1 MPFFRIRIPFCSNVI
16 TMQRK
21 FLTNLV
27 LLLFL
32 NLIIKPLWIFGID
45 LQFQNLIGTEEYG
58 FYFTI
63 LNFSFLFNIILDLGI
78 TNFNNRNIAQNSHL
92 LHKHFSNIF
101 VVKLLLLVIYFI
113 FTMTTGYLIGYD
125 QQQLRLLAVV
135 GFNQFLLSF
144 ILYLRS
150 NISGLLLFTTD
161 SILSVLDRVFMILL
175 LGFLIWFP
183 ATRKVF
189 KLEWFVYAQTISY
202 LITVIIGLV
211 VVVRKS
217 AFKRLNWNW
226 PFILMILKK
235 SFPYAILVLLMTS
248 YNRVDSVFIERLL
261 PKGVGETQVG
271 IYASAFRILDA
282 VNMVAYLFSVLLLP
296 LFANMLKNRQ
306 DIRPM
311 LTLSFTLVFALS
323 VSVAILSFIY
333 RYEVMSLLY
342 PVHINE
348 SATEFALRIHQAAQ
362 LFGLLMFGFVAIS
375 SSYVMGTLLTAHG
388 SLLKLNITAT
398 LSMVCS
404 VVLNLFLVPS
414 LMAYGSGLASL
425 VSQYLSAAIQIFLVI
440 KVFKVRVNYGY
451 LVRLGIF
458 LAIAF
463 IMSYTLKLTPLKW
476 GYSVFIS
483 GVLILFLVFLLK
495 LLDVKLLIQHLRPH
509 STSDQTS

>member
-1 MPFFRIRIPFCSNVI
+1 MPFLLIRSPFCSKVI
-16 TMQRK
+16 AMQRK

-45 LQFQNLIGTEEYG
+45 LQFQNLVGTEEYG

-101 VVKLLLLVIYFI
+101 VVKLLLLVVYFI
-113 FTMTTGYLIGYD
+113 FTLTTGFLIGYD

-183 ATRKVF
+183 ATRKIF

-202 LITVIIGLV
+202 IITVIIGLV
-211 VVVRKS
+211 VVIRKS

-235 SFPYAILVLLMTS
+235 SFPYAVLVLLMTS
-248 YNRVDSVFIERLL
+248 YNRIDSVFIERLL

-296 LFANMLKNRQ
+296 LFANMLKNRH

-311 LTLSFTLVFALS
+311 LTLSFNMVFVLS
-323 VSVAILSFIY
+323 VSIAILSFIY
-333 RYEVMSLLY
+333 RYEVMTMLY
-342 PVHINE
+342 PVHIDE
-348 SATEFALRIHQAAQ
+348 STTEFASRIQQASQ

-398 LSMVCS
+398 ISMICS
-404 VVLNLFLVPS
+404 VVFNLVLVPS

-425 VSQYLSAAIQIFLVI
+425 VSQYMSATIQIYLVI
-440 KVFKVRVNYGY
+440 KLFKVEVNYGY
-451 LVRLGIF
+451 LVRLGVF
-458 LAIAF
+458 LVLTF
-463 IMSYTLKLTPLKW
+463 ILSFVLKLTPLKW
-476 GYSVFIS
+476 GYSVVIS
-483 GVLILFLVFLLK
+483 VILIIIVVFTLK
-495 LLDVKLLIQHLRPH
+495 LLDFKLLIHHLQPR
-509 STSDQTS
+509 SANNRTA

>member
-1 MPFFRIRIPFCSNVI
+1 
-16 TMQRK
+16 MQRK

-32 NLIIKPLWIFGID
+32 NLIIKPFWIFGID
-45 LQFQNLIGTEEYG
+45 LQFQNLVGTEAYG

-78 TNFNNRNIAQNSHL
+78 TNFNIRNIAQNSHL

-101 VVKLLLLVIYFI
+101 VVKLLLLVVYFI
-113 FTMTTGYLIGYD
+113 FTMITGLLIGYD

-150 NISGLLLFTTD
+150 NISGLLLFKTD

-175 LGFLIWFP
+175 LGFLIWYP

-189 KLEWFVYAQTISY
+189 KLEWFVYAQTVSY

-211 VVVRKS
+211 VVIRKS

-226 PFILMILKK
+226 PFILMIVKK

-296 LFANMLKNRQ
+296 LFANMLKNKQ

-311 LTLSFTLVFALS
+311 LKLSFTLVFVLS
-323 VSVAILSFIY
+323 VSVAILSFVF
-333 RYEVMSLLY
+333 RYEVMTMLY
-342 PVHINE
+342 PLHAEETTTDFVI
-348 SATEFALRIHQAAQ
+348 RIQQAAR

-388 SLLKLNITAT
+388 SLLKLNLTAA
-398 LSMVCS
+398 LSMICS
-404 VVLNLFLVPS
+404 VILNLVLVPS
-414 LMAYGSGLASL
+414 LMAFGSGLASL
-425 VSQYLSAAIQIFLVI
+425 VSQYISAAIQIVLVI
-440 KVFKVRVNYGY
+440 KVFKINVNYGY
-451 LVRLGIF
+451 LVRLIAF
-458 LAIAF
+458 LALAF
-463 IMSYTLKLTPLKW
+463 LMASILKSTTLSW
-476 GYSVFIS
+476 VYSVIIS
-483 GVLILFLVFLLK
+483 GILILILVFSLK
-495 LLDVKLLIQHLRPH
+495 LLDLKLLIHLLQPRPVN
-509 STSDQTS
+509 DQTT